1 MKGLEISEKFFY
13 EYGLPMIEKEF
24 SEYKDRI
31 AAGLVGH
38 GSECF
43 GFDDEISTDHDF
55 EPGFSLWITAEDE
68 RKFGFKLFRA
78 YSRLPKEYLGLK
90 VADKSLFG
98 SDTKGVHTIEGF
110 YSFYTGSGDAPESY
124 EQWLSIPDFYLAEA
138 TNGKVFY
145 DPSGKFSEIRDRI
158 KYGCPEDVRL
168 KKLSS
173 AVFNAAQAGQYNY
186 FRCLSHGEKGA
197 AALSLNK
204 FAENALHAVFL
215 LNKSYMPY
223 YKWAFRQGK
232 LLPKLTETVTDIEKT
247 VVNPSDEKSNKYFIE
262 KIAFALAEEIR
273 KQGLSERTD
282 DYLEPYAYCIKN
294 NIKDGNLRNTP
305 VMM

>member
-43 GFDDEISTDHDF
+43 GFDDDVSTDHDF
-55 EPGFSLWITAEDE
+55 EPGFCLWLTDEDE
-68 RKFGFKLFRA
+68 KKFGFKLFRA
-78 YSRLPKEYLGLK
+78 YSRLPKEYCGLK
-90 VADKSLFG
+90 VKNESLFG
-98 SDTKGVHTIEGF
+98 SETKGVHTIKDF
-110 YSFYTGSGDAPESY
+110 YAFYTGSGDAPESY

-138 TNGKVFY
+138 TNGKIFC
-145 DPSGKFSEIRDRI
+145 DPLGKFSEIRERI
-158 KYGCPEDVRL
+158 KNGCPEDVRL
-168 KKLSS
+168 KKLAS

-186 FRCLSHGEKGA
+186 SRCLSHGEKGA
-197 AALSLNK
+197 AAFAINK

-215 LNKSYMPY
+215 LNKTYMPY

-232 LLPKLTETVTDIEKT
+232 LLPQLTETVSDIEKT
-247 VVNPSDEKSNKYFIE
+247 LFTPSDDKLNKNLIE
-262 KIAFALAEEIR
+262 KIAFDLAEEIR

-294 NIKDGNLRNTP
+294 NIKDGNLRNSP
-305 VMM
+305 VIM

>member
-1 MKGLEISEKFFY
+1 MKGQEISEKFFY

-78 YSRLPKEYLGLK
+78 YSRLPKEYMGLK
-90 VADKSLFG
+90 VEDKSLFG
-98 SDTKGVHTIEGF
+98 SDTKGVHTIEEF

-124 EQWLSIPDFYLAEA
+124 EQWLSTPDFYLAEA

-145 DPSGKFSEIRDRI
+145 DPSG
-158 KYGCPEDVRL
+158 
-168 KKLSS
+168 
-173 AVFNAAQAGQYNY
+173 
-186 FRCLSHGEKGA
+186 
-197 AALSLNK
+197 
-204 FAENALHAVFL
+204 
-215 LNKSYMPY
+215 
-223 YKWAFRQGK
+223 
-232 LLPKLTETVTDIEKT
+232 
-247 VVNPSDEKSNKYFIE
+247 
-262 KIAFALAEEIR
+262 
-273 KQGLSERTD
+273 
-282 DYLEPYAYCIKN
+282 
-294 NIKDGNLRNTP
+294 
-305 VMM
+305 